1 MKVTFRR
8 HLPGNHP
15 VSREAP
21 ASGARTK
28 ADARGAPEPGTGE
41 RTARSTANG
50 ALEHRTGERA
60 ARAARRAREYP
71 SGGGANGGAPAPRPD
86 HEAVVVGMGAFS
98 PLGRNCAE
106 MRRALLD
113 GRDSIAKVTHFDACR
128 FIGELASSFGE
139 DVPVETDAD
148 ARSWMDR
155 ATLLTIEA
163 YREAIRHA
171 GVNPRDL
178 DPERVGV
185 CLGSSHSGLVR
196 TEEIAGHV
204 LRGQWE
210 RIRRRTIAATLVS
223 HCTSVVKRMCGARGR
238 VVTVSSA
245 CASSNTAVG
254 VGADLIRRG
263 ELDLVVAG
271 GSDTVSLSVMAG
283 FNALRVIS
291 SGKTAPFSNPPGL
304 NLGEGAGIVVLKRG
318 DLEVPGCGPPLAEIL
333 GYGLSGDAWHAT
345 APDPDGTGCERAMAA
360 ALDDG
365 GLTAA
370 DIDYINAHGTGT
382 EANDAAE
389 SRSLRRIFGDSTP
402 VSSIKS
408 FLGHTL
414 GASGALELIAS
425 LLLAGDGVVPHGLRM
440 DAVRE
445 ECAGLDYVRGL
456 PRYGRPGVIMVN
468 NFGFG
473 GNNSSLVVR
482 AGSGGGSRR
491 PRPRRSDA
499 VVVTGTGIV
508 SAAGA
513 GVDRFRRAL
522 EAGIALARRDP
533 ESGVAAAY
541 CPRPRAAD
549 LRQRRLVRGATATRH
564 AILALG
570 EALGDDSAAYDHQPR
585 SGLVGGVVFSAQK
598 PTEKYMESVFAD
610 PAFASAHYFPMTT
623 MNATPSACSLAFGIT
638 GYTTTVCGAAAG
650 LAYASDLVRE
660 GRQDRAAMVSAD
672 ELSPRLLE
680 VCRRAGVV
688 RGATDGRRGRAG
700 ALGEFAAALTLER
713 AASARERGL
722 RPVARLAGWA
732 HFQDPV
738 DLSVARDGACLRR
751 AIDAALGMSGVT
763 PSDIGLVSLLDR
775 GVAPAR
781 RACRQALNEV
791 FGPGVPPIVRPDGVF
806 GFAPSCGAAMAVA
819 TALVVLRS
827 TDARLRHV
835 LAAGFDL
842 IGDGFA
848 FILERDVP

>member
-1 MKVTFRR
+1 MNETPARD
-8 HLPGNHP
+8 LPGARRGAL
-15 VSREAP
+15 S
-21 ASGARTK
+21 SGARTGGG
-28 ADARGAPEPGTGE
+28 AYGLPRGGAGE
-41 RTARSTANG
+41 RTVRPAGSVREHAPGGEANEVG
-50 ALEHRTGERA
+50 
-60 ARAARRAREYP
+60 P
-71 SGGGANGGAPAPRPD
+71 VPRPG

-98 PLGRNCAE
+98 PLGRNCVE
-106 MRRALLD
+106 MRRALLE

-128 FIGELASSFGE
+128 FLGELASSFGE
-139 DVPVETDAD
+139 DIPVETDAD

-171 GVNPRDL
+171 GVNPREL

-196 TEEIAGHV
+196 TEEIAGYI
-204 LRGQWE
+204 LRDQWK

-238 VVTVSSA
+238 VVTISSA

-291 SGKTAPFSNPPGL
+291 SGKTAPFSSPPGL

-318 DLEVPGCGPPLAEIL
+318 DLEMPGCGPPLAEVL

-345 APDPDGTGCERAMAA
+345 APDPDGAGCERAMAA

-370 DIDYINAHGTGT
+370 DIGYVNAHGTGT

-389 SRSLRRIFGDSTP
+389 SLALRRIFGGSTP
-402 VSSIKS
+402 VSSTKS

-414 GASGALELIAS
+414 GASGVLELIAS
-425 LLLAGDGVVPHGLRM
+425 LLLVGDGVLPHGLRM

-456 PRYGRPGVIMVN
+456 PRRGRPGAIMVN

-473 GNNSSLVVR
+473 GNNSSLIVQMGDGR
-482 AGSGGGSRR
+482 ASRR
-491 PRPRRSDA
+491 PRPCRPDA
-499 VVVTGTGIV
+499 VVVTGIGIV
-508 SAAGA
+508 SAAGE
-513 GVDRFRRAL
+513 GVGRFRRAL
-522 EAGIALARRDP
+522 EGGIALARNDP
-533 ESGVAAAY
+533 DSGAGAAY
-541 CPRPRAAD
+541 CPRLRVADPR
-549 LRQRRLVRGATATRH
+549 LRRLARGAPAARH
-564 AILALG
+564 AVLALE
-570 EALGDDSAAYDHQPR
+570 EALGTDRAVYDHHPR
-585 SGLVGGVVFSAQK
+585 SGLVGGVIFAAQK
-598 PTEKYMESVFAD
+598 PTERYMESVFAD

-623 MNATPSACSLAFGIT
+623 MNATASACSLAFGIT

-660 GRQDRAAMVSAD
+660 GRQDRVAMVSAD
-672 ELSPRLLE
+672 ELSPRLLK
-680 VCRRAGVV
+680 VCCHAGVV
-688 RGATDGRRGRAG
+688 RRATEGRRGRAA
-700 ALGEFAAALTLER
+700 ALGEFAVALTLER
-713 AASARERGL
+713 AAMARERGL
-722 RPVARLAGWA
+722 EPVARLAAWA

-738 DLSVARDGACLRR
+738 DLAVTRDGSCLRR
-751 AIDAALGMSGVT
+751 AIGAALGMAGIA
-763 PSDIGLVSLLDR
+763 PSAIGLVSLLDR

-781 RACRQALNEV
+781 RACRQALNAV
-791 FGPGVPPIVRPDGVF
+791 FGPVLPRIVRADGVF
-806 GFAPSCGAAMAVA
+806 GFAPSCGAAMSVA
-819 TALVVLRS
+819 TALVVLQS
-827 TDARLRHV
+827 TDSRLRHV
-835 LAAGFDL
+835 LAAGVDL
-842 IGDGFA
+842 VGDGFA
-848 FILERDVP
+848 FIVERNVP

>member
-1 MKVTFRR
+1 MNEAFTRE
-8 HLPGNHP
+8 LPGIHRG
-15 VSREAP
+15 VLS
-21 ASGARTK
+21 SGVGTGARVN
-28 ADARGAPEPGTGE
+28 GAPERSAG
-41 RTARSTANG
+41 ARNSGSAG
-50 ALEHRTGERA
+50 CAPECA
-60 ARAARRAREYP
+60 
-71 SGGGANGGAPAPRPD
+71 SGGEAHGGRPAPCPD
-86 HEAVVVGMGAFS
+86 HEAVVVGLGAFS
-98 PLGRNCAE
+98 PLGRNCIE

-113 GRDSIAKVTHFDACR
+113 GRDSIAKVTHFDARR

-139 DVPVETDAD
+139 DVPVAMDAD

-155 ATLLTIEA
+155 AALLTVEA

-171 GVNPRDL
+171 GVNPREL

-196 TEEIAGHV
+196 TEEIAGYV
-204 LRGQWE
+204 LRDQWE

-238 VVTVSSA
+238 VVTISSA

-304 NLGEGAGIVVLKRG
+304 NLGEGAGIVVLKRA
-318 DLEVPGCGPPLAEIL
+318 DLEMPGCGPPLAEIL

-345 APDPDGTGCERAMAA
+345 APDPDGAGCERAMAA
-360 ALDDG
+360 ALEDG
-365 GLTAA
+365 GLTAE
-370 DIDYINAHGTGT
+370 DIEYVNAHGTGT

-402 VSSIKS
+402 VSSTKS

-414 GASGALELIAS
+414 GASGVLELIAS

-440 DAVRE
+440 DSVRE
-445 ECAGLDYVRGL
+445 ECVGLDYVRGV

-473 GNNSSLVVR
+473 GNNSSLIVR
-482 AGSGGGSRR
+482 AGSGRASRR
-491 PRPRRSDA
+491 PRPRPRRPDS
-499 VVVTGTGIV
+499 VVVTGFGIV
-508 SAAGA
+508 SAAGE
-513 GVDRFRRAL
+513 GVGQFRRAL
-522 EAGIALARRDP
+522 EAGSALVRRDP
-533 ESGVAAAY
+533 DSGIEAAY
-541 CPRPRAAD
+541 CPRLRVADPR
-549 LRQRRLVRGATATRH
+549 LRRFTRGAPATRH
-564 AILALG
+564 AVLALN
-570 EALGDDSAAYDHQPR
+570 EALGTDKTAYDHHPR
-585 SGLVGGVVFSAQK
+585 SGLVGGVIFAAQK

-610 PAFASAHYFPMTT
+610 PALASAHYFPMTT
-623 MNATPSACSLAFGIT
+623 MNATASACSLAFGIT

-660 GRQDRAAMVSAD
+660 GRQDRMAMVSAD
-672 ELSPRLLE
+672 ELSPRLLK

-688 RGATDGRRGRAG
+688 RGASDGGHGRAG
-700 ALGEFAAALTLER
+700 ALGEFAVALTLER

-722 RPVARLAGWA
+722 HPVARLAGWA

-738 DLSVARDGACLRR
+738 DLSVARDGSCLRR
-751 AIDAALGMSGVT
+751 AIGAALRMAGIT
-763 PSDIGLVSLLDR
+763 PADVGLVSLLDR
-775 GVAPAR
+775 GVAPAP
-781 RACRQALNEV
+781 RACRQALDAV
-791 FGPGVPPIVRPDGVF
+791 FEPVVPRIVRPDGVF
-806 GFAPSCGAAMAVA
+806 GFAPSCGAVMAVA
-819 TALVVLRS
+819 TALVVLQS
-827 TDARLRHV
+827 TDTRLRHV
-835 LAAGFDL
+835 LAAGLDL

-848 FILERDVP
+848 FILERNLP

>member
-1 MKVTFRR
+1 MSETFTRD
-8 HLPGNHP
+8 LPG
-15 VSREAP
+15 
-21 ASGARTK
+21 AR
-28 ADARGAPEPGTGE
+28 RGALHSGVCTGGEAYGLPRRSTGE
-41 RTARSTANG
+41 RTVRRAGSVR
-50 ALEHRTGERA
+50 ERA
-60 ARAARRAREYP
+60 PAGE
-71 SGGGANGGAPAPRPD
+71 ANEAGPVPHPG

-128 FIGELASSFGE
+128 FVGELASSFGE

-148 ARSWMDR
+148 ARSWVDR

-171 GVNPRDL
+171 GVNPGDL
-178 DPERVGV
+178 DPERIGI

-196 TEEIAGHV
+196 TEEIAGYV
-204 LRGQWE
+204 LRDEWE

-223 HCTSVVKRMCGARGR
+223 HCTSVIKRMCGARGR
-238 VVTVSSA
+238 VLTISSA

-263 ELDLVVAG
+263 ELDLVIAG
-271 GSDTVSLSVMAG
+271 GTDTVSRPVMAG

-291 SGKTAPFSNPPGL
+291 SGKTAPFSDPPGL
-304 NLGEGAGIVVLKRG
+304 NLGEGAGIVVLTRG
-318 DLEVPGCGPPLAEIL
+318 DLEVPGCGPPLAGIL

-345 APDPDGTGCERAMAA
+345 APDPDGAGCERAMTA

-365 GLTAA
+365 GLSAA
-370 DIDYINAHGTGT
+370 DVDYVNAHGTGT
-382 EANDAAE
+382 QANDAAE
-389 SRSLRRIFGDSTP
+389 SLALRRIFGGSTP
-402 VSSIKS
+402 VSSTKS

-414 GASGALELIAS
+414 GASGVLELIAS

-456 PRYGRPGVIMVN
+456 PRHGRPRVIMVN

-473 GNNSSLVVR
+473 GNNSSLIVQM
-482 AGSGGGSRR
+482 GGGRASRR
-491 PRPRRSDA
+491 PRRPDA
-499 VVVTGTGIV
+499 VVVTGIGIV
-508 SAAGA
+508 SAAGE
-513 GVDRFRRAL
+513 GVGRFRRAL
-522 EAGIALARRDP
+522 EGGIALARRDP
-533 ESGVAAAY
+533 DSGVAAAY
-541 CPRPRAAD
+541 CPRSRVAEPRF
-549 LRQRRLVRGATATRH
+549 RRFARGAPATRH
-564 AILALG
+564 AVAALD
-570 EALGDDSAAYDHQPR
+570 EALGGDRVAYDHHPR
-585 SGLVGGVVFSAQK
+585 SGLVGGVIFAAQK
-598 PTEKYMESVFAD
+598 PTEKYLESVFAD

-660 GRQDRAAMVSAD
+660 GRQDRVAMVSAD
-672 ELSPRLLE
+672 ELSPRLLKI
-680 VCRRAGVV
+680 CRRAGVV
-688 RGATDGRRGRAG
+688 RGTTDGRSGRAG
-700 ALGEFAAALTLER
+700 ALGEFAVALTLER
-713 AASARERGL
+713 AGSARERGL

-738 DLSVARDGACLRR
+738 DLSVARDGSCLRR
-751 AIDAALGMSGVT
+751 AIDAALSMAGIP
-763 PSDIGLVSLLDR
+763 PSAIGLVSLLDR

-781 RACRQALNEV
+781 RACRQALNAV
-791 FGPGVPPIVRPDGVF
+791 FGPVAPRIVRADGVF
-806 GFAPSCGAAMAVA
+806 GFAPSCGAAISVA
-819 TALVVLRS
+819 TALVVLES
-827 TDARLRHV
+827 TDSRLRHV
-835 LAAGFDL
+835 LAAGVDL

-848 FILERDVP
+848 FILERNLP